1 MNEQITISALYD
13 LNETI
18 AADIFKDCT
27 YPWEVLA
34 KIGDFIKEL
43 GKTLPEDEYEQR
55 QRMSGL
61 QRVQLFIRQRI
72 LTVHVLSAKRRRY
85 VTAHL
90 SAARQLSG
98 RVLLSVIRQN

>member
-43 GKTLPEDEYEQR
+43 ERPCRRMNTNSGQK
-55 QRMSGL
+55 MSGL
-61 QRVQLFIRQRI
+61 QRAQLFIRQRI
-72 LTVHVLSAKRRRY
+72 LTVRVLSAKRRRY

-90 SAARQLSG
+90 SAARQLSE
-98 RVLLSVIRQN
+98 RALLSAIRQN

>member
-34 KIGDFIKEL
+34 KLVILSKNW
-43 GKTLPEDEYEQR
+43 EDPA
-55 QRMSGL
+55 G
-61 QRVQLFIRQRI
+61 
-72 LTVHVLSAKRRRY
+72 
-85 VTAHL
+85 
-90 SAARQLSG
+90 G
-98 RVLLSVIRQN
+98 

>member
-13 LNETI
+13 LNEKLVI
-18 AADIFKDCT
+18 LSKN
-27 YPWEVLA
+27 WERPCRRMNTNSGQ
-34 KIGDFIKEL
+34 K
-43 GKTLPEDEYEQR
+43 
-55 QRMSGL
+55 MSGL

-72 LTVHVLSAKRRRY
+72 LTVRVLSAKRRRY

-98 RVLLSVIRQN
+98 RVLLSAIRQN

>member
-34 KIGDFIKEL
+34 KIGDLSKNWER
-43 GKTLPEDEYEQR
+43 PCR
-55 QRMSGL
+55 RMN
-61 QRVQLFIRQRI
+61 
-72 LTVHVLSAKRRRY
+72 TN
-85 VTAHL
+85 
-90 SAARQLSG
+90 SG
-98 RVLLSVIRQN
+98 RRCLGCKECNCLSDSVY

>member
-43 GKTLPEDEYEQR
+43 GRPCRRMNTNSGQK
-55 QRMSGL
+55 MSGL
-61 QRVQLFIRQRI
+61 QRAQLFIRQRI
-72 LTVHVLSAKRRRY
+72 LTVRVLSAKRRRY

-98 RVLLSVIRQN
+98 RALLSAIRQN